1 MSRPSS
7 SGGSLVARSGLTAR
21 VDDLVAHLRV
31 PMYRNAYALM
41 LSNVLTSGLGIVYWA
56 LAARIY
62 PAGSVGRNSAL
73 IASMTLLAGISQ
85 LNLRSALNRFI
96 PEAGERTSRLI
107 GYAYLATLPV
117 TVVVGIVFFAVLSVT
132 SPGSAQAE
140 VAAVPIAAAGFIV
153 VTAAWSIFNMQDGVL
168 TGLRQALIVPVENST
183 FSIAKIILLIAFSGL
198 AAYGIFL
205 SWAIPTV
212 IGVFLISLIVFR
224 WLIPIHVRASREV
237 ARPLELGR
245 IVRFVTGDYLGALC
259 VLAYVSLL
267 PVIVIDRAGPE
278 AGAYFYIVW
287 VIATSLNL
295 LPLSI
300 TISHTVE
307 TVSTK
312 GDPIARTRGALLHA
326 MRLMIPIVTVVIIG
340 APWILAIFGPGYVA
354 NGTDLLRLLALSVIP
369 YSINLIYFSLA
380 RIRARVRGIVIVQA
394 TLAVLTLGLS
404 FPLLDRMGVTGIGVA
419 TLISQG
425 SVAIVL
431 LATELRP
438 VLLSRGKGY

>member
-1 MSRPSS
+1 MSRLFP
-7 SGGSLVARSGLTAR
+7 SGGSFASRRQVAAR
-21 VDDLVAHLRV
+21 IDDLAAHLRT

-62 PAGSVGRNSAL
+62 PADAVGRNSAL
-73 IASMTLLAGISQ
+73 ISSMTFLAGVSQ

-96 PEAGERTSRLI
+96 PEAGERTARLI
-107 GYAYLATLPV
+107 GFAYLATLPV
-117 TVVVGIVFFAVLSVT
+117 TVVVGLAFFAIIT
-132 SPGSAQAE
+132 TASPGSAQAAL
-140 VAAVPIAAAGFIV
+140 AAMPLAVIGFIV
-153 VTAAWSIFNMQDGVL
+153 ATAAWSIFNMQDGVL
-168 TGLRQALIVPVENST
+168 TGLRQALVVPVENST
-183 FSIAKIILLIAFSGL
+183 FSLVKIALLVAFAGL
-198 AAYGIFL
+198 ATYGIFL

-212 IGVFLISLIVFR
+212 IGVVLISLVVFR
-224 WLIPIHVRASREV
+224 WLIPIHVAASREV
-237 ARPLELGR
+237 ARPLELAR
-245 IVRFVTGDYLGALC
+245 IVRFVAGDYLGALC

-287 VIATSLNL
+287 IIATSLNL

-326 MRLMIPIVTVVIIG
+326 MRLLIPIVAVITIG
-340 APWILAIFGPGYVA
+340 APWILAIFGHGYAA

-380 RIRARVRGIVIVQA
+380 RIRARVSGIVVVQA
-394 TLAVLTLGLS
+394 ILAVLTLGLS
-404 FPLLDRMGVTGIGVA
+404 YPLLDALGVTGIGVA
-419 TLISQG
+419 WLVSQG

-438 VLLSRGKGY
+438 VLLSRGQGY

>member
-1 MSRPSS
+1 MSRPFPA
-7 SGGSLVARSGLTAR
+7 GGSIVLRGRLGAR
-21 VDDLVAHLRV
+21 VDDLAAHLRV

-62 PAGSVGRNSAL
+62 TADAVGRNSAL
-73 IASMTLLAGISQ
+73 VSSMTLLAGISQ

-96 PEAGERTSRLI
+96 PEAGTKTSRLI
-107 GYAYLATLPV
+107 GYAYLVTLPV
-117 TVVVGIVFFAVLSVT
+117 TVVAGIIFFAIMSVT
-132 SPGSAQAE
+132 SPDSAQAAI
-140 VAAVPIAAAGFIV
+140 AAVPLAAAGFIV

-183 FSIAKIILLIAFSGL
+183 FSVAKIVLLIGLSGF

-224 WLIPIHVRASREV
+224 WLIPIHVRNSREV
-237 ARPLELGR
+237 ARPLELNR

-287 VIATSLNL
+287 IIYTSLNL

-312 GDPIARTRGALLHA
+312 GDPIARTRGALVHA
-326 MRLMIPIVTVVIIG
+326 MRLMIPIVAVVIIG
-340 APWILAIFGPGYVA
+340 APWILAIFGPGYAA

-380 RIRARVRGIVIVQA
+380 RIRAKVTGIFVVQA
-394 TLAVLTLGLS
+394 ILAVMTLALS
-404 FPLLDRMGVTGIGVA
+404 FPLLDAMGVTGIGVA

-425 SVAIVL
+425 SVALVL

>member
-1 MSRPSS
+1 MSRLSTT
-7 SGGSLVARSGLTAR
+7 GGSFAARLQLANR
-21 VDDLVAHLRV
+21 VDVLAAHIRT

-56 LAARIY
+56 LAARLY
-62 PAGSVGRNSAL
+62 PADAVGRNSAL
-73 IASMTLLAGISQ
+73 ISSMTFLAGVSQ

-107 GYAYLATLPV
+107 GYAYLATLPT
-117 TVVVGIVFFAVLSVT
+117 TVIVGIAFFMVMSVA
-132 SPGSAQAE
+132 SPDSAQAAL
-140 VAAVPIAAAGFIV
+140 AAMPLAVIGFIV
-153 VTAAWSIFNMQDGVL
+153 ATAAWSIFNMQDGVL
-168 TGLRQALIVPVENST
+168 TGLRQALVVPIENST
-183 FSIAKIILLIAFSGL
+183 FSVAKIVLLIAFTGF

-205 SWAIPTV
+205 SWAIPTI
-212 IGVFLISLIVFR
+212 IGVFLISLVVFR
-224 WLIPIHVRASREV
+224 WAIPIHVAASREV
-237 ARPLELGR
+237 ARPLELAR

-287 VIATSLNL
+287 IIATSLNL

-312 GDPIARTRGALLHA
+312 GDPIARTRGALMHA
-326 MRLMIPIVTVVIIG
+326 MRLLIPVVAVITIG
-340 APWILAIFGPGYVA
+340 APWILAIFGHGYAA

-380 RIRARVRGIVIVQA
+380 RIRARVTGIVIVQA

-404 FPLLDRMGVTGIGVA
+404 YPLLDRLGVTGIGLA
-419 TLISQG
+419 WLISQG
-425 SVAIVL
+425 AVAIVL

-438 VLLSRGKGY
+438 VLLSRGQGY

>member
-1 MSRPSS
+1 MSRPFP
-7 SGGSLVARSGLTAR
+7 SGGLVVRRRLSGRL
-21 VDDLVAHLRV
+21 DDLAAHLRV

-62 PAGSVGRNSAL
+62 TADAVGRNSAL
-73 IASMTLLAGISQ
+73 ISSMTFLAGVSQ

-96 PEAGERTSRLI
+96 PEAGDRTSRLI

-117 TVVVGIVFFAVLSVT
+117 TVVVGILFFAILSAT
-132 SPGSAQAE
+132 SPGSAQAQI
-140 VAAVPIAAAGFIV
+140 AAMPLAAAGFIV

-183 FSIAKIILLIAFSGL
+183 FSIVKIILLVAFSGL

-224 WLIPIHVRASREV
+224 WLIPIHVRNSRDV
-237 ARPLELGR
+237 ARPLELAR

-326 MRLMIPIVTVVIIG
+326 MRLMIPIVAVVTIG
-340 APWILAIFGPGYVA
+340 APWILAIFGPGYAA

-380 RIRARVRGIVIVQA
+380 RIRARVSGIVIVQA
-394 TLAVLTLGLS
+394 ILAVLTLGLS

-419 TLISQG
+419 TLFSQG

-438 VLLSRGKGY
+438 VLRSRGQGY